1 MKLEKPK
8 KIYARRFVILR
19 LIILIVAAIFLYEI
33 DPDLWIN
40 FVVFIFVISVLIIRY
55 FMVYVT
61 IYENSITFRPIM
73 IDSNINVPF
82 DLIKSIK
89 YEPKKVF
96 INYID

>member
-61 IYENSITFRPIM
+61 IYE
-73 IDSNINVPF
+73 
-82 DLIKSIK
+82 
-89 YEPKKVF
+89 
-96 INYID
+96 